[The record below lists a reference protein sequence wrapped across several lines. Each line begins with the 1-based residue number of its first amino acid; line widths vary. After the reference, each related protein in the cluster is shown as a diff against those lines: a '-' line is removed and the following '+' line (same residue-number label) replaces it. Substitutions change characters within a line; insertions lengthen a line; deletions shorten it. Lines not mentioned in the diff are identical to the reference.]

1 MKNILRTLAVVAA
14 IATLAPVAQAGTATA
29 DVTVSVNLTS
39 KCRWQ
44 GGPATNPAITVDFG
58 TYVAFQ
64 TGAATGTP
72 SSGAT
77 LECTRGFGGTPAAS
91 WDGSGAAAT
100 GGGVVA
106 GLNYTLTATAGTRV
120 SGTAADASSIGTADT
135 VPFTLGG
142 SMPGGQAGD
151 GAGGAA
157 TDARTL
163 TLTF

>member
-1 MKNILRTLAVVAA
+1 MKNVIRILAVVAA
-14 IATLAPVAQAGTATA
+14 IAALAPAAQAGTATA

-44 GGPATNPAITVDFG
+44 GGGADPAITVDFG

-64 TGAATGTP
+64 TGAATGNP
-72 SSGAT
+72 SGGAT
-77 LECTRGFGGTPAAS
+77 PECTRGFGRSPAVS

-106 GLNYTLTATAGTRV
+106 GLNYTLTATAGTL
-120 SGTAADASSIGTADT
+120 SGGTAATANSIGTADT
-135 VPFTLGG
+135 IPFTLGG
-142 SMPGGQAGD
+142 SMPGGQAGA
-151 GAGGAA
+151 GAGGAQ